1 MFTKG
6 LTILEN
12 PLLYGFPRQERMV
25 KMTVNQIR
33 DYTALVKRYMNIK
46 SELIERGTP
55 ALRSELKEVYEEC
68 MNMRSMMGLDT
79 P

>member
-1 MFTKG
+1 
-6 LTILEN
+6 
-12 PLLYGFPRQERMV
+12 
-25 KMTVNQIR
+25 MTVNQIR

-46 SELIERGTP
+46 SGLIERGTP

-79 P
+79 PLGVIIFFSFCMGPR

>member
-1 MFTKG
+1 
-6 LTILEN
+6 
-12 PLLYGFPRQERMV
+12 
-25 KMTVNQIR
+25 MTVNQIR

-55 ALRSELKEVYEEC
+55 ALHLELKEVYEEC

>member
-33 DYTALVKRYMNIK
+33 DYTALVKRYIK
-46 SELIERGTP
+46 IKAELIEYGTP
-55 ALRSELKEVYEEC
+55 SLRAEAKEVYEEC
-68 MNMRSMMGLDT
+68 MHMRSSMGLGT

>member
-1 MFTKG
+1 
-6 LTILEN
+6 
-12 PLLYGFPRQERMV
+12 
-25 KMTVNQIR
+25 MTVNQIR

-79 P
+79 PKGLSYSFLFAWAPVRGPK